1 MAVRTPATD
10 ARTEEMMAG
19 MSRKRIRAARREL
32 VKRGELVDSGQ
43 RHLQHGQVIWILNKE
58 LSEEQRQSLFDG
70 SDIAAKPSPT
80 VSLETPSEVQSL
92 IASRLLGADRW
103 FAYEDEVPRLFK
115 WVLKTGLAKLVP
127 GEPDKWQATALGK
140 KMDVDLLVV
149 FLGIL
154 DEFGAVEILAD
165 RGFIDSREVDR
176 IWNLLDA
183 DYDPEVVLKPIVRA
197 AYRKYFAKEPCL
209 KS

>member
-1 MAVRTPATD
+1 MSLD
-10 ARTEEMMAG
+10 A
-19 MSRKRIRAARREL
+19 
-32 VKRGELVDSGQ
+32 
-43 RHLQHGQVIWILNKE
+43 
-58 LSEEQRQSLFDG
+58 
-70 SDIAAKPSPT
+70 AAK
-80 VSLETPSEVQSL
+80 TPSEVQSMIL
-92 IASRLLGADRW
+92 SRLLGADRW

-115 WVLKTGLAKLVP
+115 WVLKTGLAELVP

-176 IWNLLDA
+176 IWNFLDA

-197 AYRKYFAKEPCL
+197 AYRKYCERTLPKIVRDNDA
-209 KS
+209 